1 MNPPSTIATRDNE
14 PWRVNV
20 RGNQPALAAP
30 RDASWW
36 TGKSPAACPG
46 LAADGTLTAL
56 PLPNLA
62 TCTRREVQDY
72 FDSGWTL
79 TEVLFAGLKGEEAF
93 FRPPYHGLRHPM
105 VFYFCHPPVFYT
117 NKLRVAGLITAPL
130 NPYFEKLFEVGVDE
144 MRWDDMSKNEMLWPS
159 VDEARAY
166 RAAVYATVSQVIA
179 THPGLA
185 DGHAP
190 ITLNDPLWALFMA
203 FEHERIHLETSAVLV
218 HELPLDHV
226 QRPAAWPAL
235 YPAAP
240 HDASTA
246 LRPRPG
252 TDYPALTLC
261 DVAATRITLGKPAD
275 WPSYGW
281 DNEYGSRSARVEA
294 FRASTQLIS
303 NGAFHEFVAAGGYRE
318 ERFWSPNGW
327 AWRSYRNIKWPTF
340 WVPDGP
346 AGLHRYKLRTLF
358 EVIDMPWNWPVE
370 VNGHEAYAYC
380 QWKSE
385 QDSTTYR
392 LPSEHEH
399 HALRDSV
406 HRVADDMA
414 LQCDGM
420 AFRQQGINLN
430 LAYGSPMPVDAG
442 RITNAGFYDV
452 FGNGWQWL
460 VDDFNPLPG
469 SEVHPLYDDFSSPCY
484 DGQHQMIL
492 GGSWVSTGEM
502 TGPWARFHFRPHF
515 FQHAGFRLVE
525 AAHDGGAI
533 HLDSGDSAHQVYE
546 DRQMVNDYLLLHYGN
561 QADQMPHAFGPQA
574 ATEFPLRCAQWLLE
588 GAPEFGAGTQ
598 RALEIGCAVGRAS
611 FELARGYQE
620 VIGVDLSRAF
630 IDTAEILQRDGHLD
644 YFRKDEGELGTHLTA
659 HVAPVIDRRRVAFRQ
674 ADACSLPA
682 DYVDFDAVLM
692 ANLLCRLPSPKSL
705 LGRLG
710 GPRGLVKVGG
720 LVALFSPYS
729 WLEQFTPRGAWLGGF
744 EKAGR
749 PIKTADALREFF
761 TQEGFVLRRE
771 EEVPLVIREHHR
783 KYQYI
788 VTHAMLWQRSV

>member
-1 MNPPSTIATRDNE
+1 MNQPAHIAISENE
-14 PWRVNV
+14 PWRANL
-20 RGNQPALAAP
+20 RGNQSALATP

-36 TGKSPAACPG
+36 TGKSSDTCPG
-46 LAADGTLTAL
+46 RTADGTITAL

-72 FDSGWTL
+72 FDNGWTL

-93 FRPPYHGLRHPM
+93 FCPPYHGLRHPM
-105 VFYFCHPPVFYT
+105 VFYFCHPPVFYI
-117 NKLRVAGLITAPL
+117 NKLRVAGLITEPL

-159 VDEARAY
+159 VDEVRAY
-166 RAAVYATVSQVIA
+166 RAAVYTVISQVIA

-185 DGHAP
+185 EDHAP
-190 ITLNDPLWALFMA
+190 ITSKDPLWALFMG
-203 FEHERIHLETSAVLV
+203 FEHERIHLETSSVLI
-218 HELPLDHV
+218 HELPLNYV
-226 QRPAAWPAL
+226 QRHAAWPKV
-235 YPAAP
+235 YPVPP

-246 LRPRPG
+246 IRPRPG
-252 TDYPALTLC
+252 TDYPILTLRE
-261 DVAATRITLGKPAD
+261 VAATNITLGKPAD

-281 DNEYGSRSARVEA
+281 DNEYGSRNVRVEA
-294 FRASTQLIS
+294 FRASTHLVS

-318 ERFWSPNGW
+318 DRFWSPTGW

-370 VNGHEAYAYC
+370 VNAHEAYAYC

-385 QDSTTYR
+385 QDGTTYR
-392 LPSEHEH
+392 LPSENEH
-399 HALRDSV
+399 HALRDPV
-406 HRVADDMA
+406 YNVADDMA
-414 LQCDGM
+414 LQYDGV

-430 LAYGSPMPVDAG
+430 LAYGSSMPVNAG
-442 RITNAGFYDV
+442 RITSAGFYDV
-452 FGNGWQWL
+452 FGNVWQWVL
-460 VDDFNPLPG
+460 DDFNPLPG

-502 TGPWARFHFRPHF
+502 VGPWARFHFRPHF

-525 AAHDGGAI
+525 APHDGGAI
-533 HLDSGDSAHQVYE
+533 HLDSGNSAHQVYE
-546 DRQMVNDYLLLHYGN
+546 DQQMVNDYMLLHFGS
-561 QADQMPHAFGPQA
+561 QTDQMPHAFGPQA

-620 VIGVDLSRAF
+620 VIGVDLSSAF
-630 IDTAEILQRDGHLD
+630 IDTAKILQRDGCLD

-659 HVAPVIDRRRVAFRQ
+659 HVSPAIDRYRITFRQ

-729 WLEQFTPRGAWLGGF
+729 WLEQFTPSGAWFGGF
-744 EKAGR
+744 KKDGR
-749 PIKTADALREFF
+749 AIKTADALREFF